1 MQATLVSSTLP
12 MAAMT
17 GGVTLALPAAD
28 AESASERLRFSKP
41 VEIIA
46 CVVTVSANEA
56 TGAQRQATIDDLEL
70 RIEGTDIR
78 PTRDLSDDGDGSTFV
93 DARSMTLPLRYLG
106 TKMPGAPDVN
116 VQVRWKSPNHNAL
129 FVDCLVSVVLLFN
142 FTEAN

>member
-1 MQATLVSSTLP
+1 

-17 GGVTLALPAAD
+17 GGVTLALLAAD
-28 AESASERLRFSKP
+28 DESPSERLKFSRP

-46 CVVTVSANEA
+46 CVVTVSPNEA
-56 TGAQRQATIDDLEL
+56 TGAQRQATIEDLEL

-78 PTRDLSDDGDGSTFV
+78 PTRDLSDDSDGKPFV
-93 DARSMTLPLRYLG
+93 DARAMSLPLRYLG
-106 TKMPGAPDVN
+106 VKMPGSPDVN

-142 FTEAN
+142 FIDGNQ